1 MSIKLKDTI
10 YDLVNKA
17 TKDGSGDTITSTYL
31 KLSGGTLTGDLALN
45 AGNEDRFLKFQYN
58 NGDTYGW
65 RIGYLGSGSG
75 DANYL
80 VIQTSQETAATW
92 TNALRLGNTKGD
104 ALFSATV
111 TANGGFIGTLT
122 GNVTGNASSATKL
135 ATARTLWGQSFNG
148 TANVSGN
155 MTGVGTIS
163 MSGALTLTGTD
174 STTAAINFSRAS
186 YNYIHAPANGLICLQ
201 PSGMGATSAAG
212 YHFNGTEFFPGA
224 NNTYTLGTS
233 SKKWKNV
240 YATTFT
246 GSLSGNATS
255 SDYTTYIRITSTN
268 PTSATTYNPIWAV
281 NSSATSDGTN
291 DYTPRANNGFSYITL
306 EGTESALGYGIVR
319 LGNST
324 ASGTA
329 GNKYGM
335 LRLYSESSGYI
346 NIRPGSAST
355 TNYTLFLPG
364 AAGQLVYHTND
375 TQIGAAATPVY
386 VTSGGEISACSIGAG
401 SGNSNR
407 CLMVTNGS
415 NGMYYTPTIT
425 GNYLNGA
432 LISTVSDT
440 TTVRHTCTNSNG
452 SVSLYAATNRGLYD
466 NTNGAWIIYLTTAA
480 DHVYVSK
487 WASKGSTTAPVYFN
501 SSGEPTAGST
511 YAGGTKVTLNGTA
524 KGATTASFYAPTGAG
539 TSGQY
544 LISSGGAPTWLT
556 INPYDANISRT
567 ANTVLA
573 APNGSAGSAT
583 FRKLVAADLPSHS
596 HSNFTVFGVAYNGS
610 AAKTVTGE
618 TLVGTLSEGTSN
630 LTDGTM
636 LLTSYASDNGF
647 ADTNAPNK
655 IYKRKAS
662 CVWGYIKGKTDAA
675 YAPISHTHSYASSS
689 HSHNFNQI
697 TDAPNVYLN
706 AGTVTRRVLIQN
718 TKNSQG
724 YISRATIGLTNAA
737 NQFSPVFIGVG
748 TNDRGTTFTDYYFA
762 VGGSISDSK
771 GNTYLSTAN
780 WSTYCAAKSHTHSY
794 AASSH
799 THNYAGSS
807 SAGGAATSANK
818 LNTNA
823 GSATKPVYFSGGVPV
838 QVTGCMVQYWAIYEI
853 FFGNNGT
860 TSSRVKQAG
869 NFDFLGSVITH
880 ERVGQIYIYVNYPAG
895 FSEKTTM
902 IFGNGDHVGS
912 DHTDVGYLTIGK
924 QVYGLETGS
933 GSNAGRLRL
942 SFSDDASTNW
952 GYAYLYFL
960 CIG

>member
-1 MSIKLKDTI
+1 MSIRLKDTI
-10 YDLVNKA
+10 YDLVDKSI
-17 TKDGSGDTITSTYL
+17 KDGSGNTITSTYL
-31 KLSGGTLTGDLALN
+31 KLTGGTLTGDLILN

-104 ALFSATV
+104 ALFSASV
-111 TANGGFIGTLT
+111 TASGGFIGALT
-122 GNVTGNASSATKL
+122 GNVTGNVSGSSGSCTGNAASATKL
-135 ATARTLWGQSFNG
+135 ANARTLWGQSFDG

-163 MSGALTLTGTD
+163 MSGALTLTGTSAGD
-174 STTAAINFSRAS
+174 SLISFSRPN
-186 YNYIHAPANGLICLQ
+186 YNYITFPTGYSLAFGT
-201 PSGMGATSAAG
+201 ATGSASTLYRMTNDA
-212 YHFNGTEFFPGA
+212 FIPERTNEVS
-224 NNTYTLGTS
+224 LGTS
-233 SKKWKNV
+233 SLKWENV

-255 SDYTTYIRITSTN
+255 SDHTTYIRITSTN
-268 PTSATTYNPIWAV
+268 PTAATTYNPIWAA

-291 DYTPRANNGFSYITL
+291 DYTPRANNGFSYVTL
-306 EGTESALGYGIVR
+306 EGTASALGYGIVR

-329 GNKYGM
+329 GNKYGV
-335 LRLYSESSGYI
+335 LRLYSESSGYV

-355 TNYTLFLPG
+355 SNYTLYLPG
-364 AAGQLVYHTND
+364 AGGQLVYHTND
-375 TQIGAAATPVY
+375 TQIGAAAQPVY
-386 VTSGGEISACSIGAG
+386 VTSGGEIAACSIGAG

-425 GNYLNGA
+425 GNYINGA

-466 NTNGAWIIYLTTAA
+466 TTNSAWIIYLTTAA
-480 DHVYVSK
+480 DHVYVPK

-501 SSGEPTAGST
+501 SSGEPAQGST

-524 KGATTASFYAPTGAG
+524 KGASTASFYAPTSAG

-556 INPYDANISRT
+556 IDPYDANISRT

-583 FRKLVAADLPSHS
+583 FRKLVAADIPTLAISKISGLQSALDGKSATGHTHSYLPLSGGTMNANS
-596 HSNFTVFGVAYNGS
+596 TI
-610 AAKTVTGE
+610 
-618 TLVGTLSEGTSN
+618 TLPNSSLIVKQTSTTSN
-630 LTDGTM
+630 YVAGIVWYKGT
-636 LLTSYASDNGF
+636 TSSSTYDAQIGWHNTGDTSGGITILPYATTSS
-647 ADTNAPNK
+647 PWE
-655 IYKRKAS
+655 KA
-662 CVWGYIKGKTDAA
+662 VGLYISKSTFKWENNTILHSGNWSTYCAA
-675 YAPISHTHSYASSS
+675 ASHTHSYASSS
-689 HSHNFNQI
+689 HNHDS
-697 TDAPNVYLN
+697 VY
-706 AGTVTRRVLIQN
+706 
-718 TKNSQG
+718 
-724 YISRATIGLTNAA
+724 
-737 NQFSPVFIGVG
+737 
-748 TNDRGTTFTDYYFA
+748 
-762 VGGSISDSK
+762 SK
-771 GNTYLSTAN
+771 LG
-780 WSTYCAAKSHTHSY
+780 HTHSY

-799 THNYAGSS
+799 THTKSQITDFAHTHDYAASSHTHSYAGSS

-823 GSATKPVYFSGGVPV
+823 GSSTQPVYFSGGVPV
-838 QVTGCMVQYWAIYEI
+838 ACSFPIVKYWAIYEI
-853 FFGNNGT
+853 FWGNSGT

-880 ERVGQIYIYVNYPAG
+880 ERVGQIYIYVNYPEG

-912 DHTDVGYLTIGK
+912 THTDVGYLTIGK
-924 QVYGLETGS
+924 QVYGLETDS
-933 GSNAGRLRL
+933 GTNAGRLRL
-942 SFSDDASTNW
+942 SLSDDASTNW

-960 CIG
+960 CIS

>member
-1 MSIKLKDTI
+1 MSIRLKDTI
-10 YDLVNKA
+10 YDLINKA
-17 TKDGSGDTITSTYL
+17 NKDGSGNTITDTYL
-31 KLSGGTLTGDLALN
+31 KLSGGIMTFTSINDFILKKTGNLLPLIAFQ
-45 AGNEDRFLKFQYN
+45 GPTSSEDSTNIKY
-58 NGDTYGW
+58 
-65 RIGYLGSGSG
+65 GYLGFNGADNPVFGKLNSDRSSVSAYYSLIHSG
-75 DANYL
+75 NY
-80 VIQTSQETAATW
+80 TSYVSAKDHTHKYAGSDSVGGAATS
-92 TNALRLGNTKGD
+92 ALT
-104 ALFSATV
+104 S
-111 TANGGFIGTLT
+111 
-122 GNVTGNASSATKL
+122 TKL
-135 ATARTLWGQSFNG
+135 TTARTLWGQSFNG

-155 MTGVGTIS
+155 MTGVGSIS

-174 STTAAINFSRAS
+174 SSTALISFSRQN
-186 YNYIHAPANGLICLQ
+186 YNYITFPTGYSLAFGVATGSANTLYR
-201 PSGMGATSAAG
+201 MTDTA
-212 YHFNGTEFFPGA
+212 FFPERT
-224 NNTYTLGTS
+224 NEVTLGTS
-233 SKKWKNV
+233 SLKWKNV

-246 GSLSGNATS
+246 GALSGNATS
-255 SDYTTYIRITSTN
+255 AGYSTHIRITSTN

-281 NSSATSDGTN
+281 NSSATSDGTS

-335 LRLYSESSGYI
+335 LRLYSESSGYV

-355 TNYTLFLPG
+355 SNYTLFLPG

-375 TQIGAAATPVY
+375 TQVGAAAQPVY
-386 VTSGGEISACSIGAG
+386 VTSGGEIAACSISAG

-425 GNYLNGA
+425 GNYVTGD
-432 LISTVSDT
+432 LISTVSDAT
-440 TTVRHTCTNSNG
+440 YVKHTCTNSNG

-501 SSGEPTAGST
+501 SSGEPTQGST

-524 KGATTASFYAPTGAG
+524 KGASTASFYAPTGAG

-544 LISSGGAPTWLT
+544 LISSGGAPTWTT

-573 APNGSAGSAT
+573 APNGSAGNAT
-583 FRKLVAADLPSHS
+583 FRKLVAADLPTMYWANVAISS
-596 HSNFTVFGVAYNGS
+596 SSSTTKAPTFASVSLGKTDTYGAIYMLRDAGNYIKCGSTSGSDGKLAIIPGGQDIALAAADLIVATNEVYPGTTNVTSLGTSSLKWSNVYATTFTGKMSTSFTVFGQAYNGS

-647 ADTNAPNK
+647 ADTNAPDK

-675 YAPISHTHSYASSS
+675 YA
-689 HSHNFNQI
+689 
-697 TDAPNVYLN
+697 
-706 AGTVTRRVLIQN
+706 
-718 TKNSQG
+718 
-724 YISRATIGLTNAA
+724 
-737 NQFSPVFIGVG
+737 
-748 TNDRGTTFTDYYFA
+748 
-762 VGGSISDSK
+762 
-771 GNTYLSTAN
+771 
-780 WSTYCAAKSHTHSY
+780 AKSHTHSGY

-799 THNYAGSS
+799 THSYAGSS

-818 LNTNA
+818 LNTDA
-823 GSATKPVYFSGGVPV
+823 GGSFRPVYFSGGIPIAGCRFEVL
-838 QVTGCMVQYWAIYEI
+838 QVRCQSSTNYACSHYMGESCVTISKVTYHSKGRIQVSTDTTYTTAMIWGVAQRMESTVGATGFITVD
-853 FFGNNGT
+853 T
-860 TSSRVKQAG
+860 T
-869 NFDFLGSVITH
+869 
-880 ERVGQIYIYVNYPAG
+880 Y
-895 FSEKTTM
+895 
-902 IFGNGDHVGS
+902 
-912 DHTDVGYLTIGK
+912 
-924 QVYGLETGS
+924 
-933 GSNAGRLRL
+933 SNWEVM
-942 SFSDDASTNW
+942 FSDDASTNW
-952 GYAYLYFL
+952 GTGWIYVIKFY
-960 CIG
+960 

>member
-10 YDLVNKA
+10 YDLINKA
-17 TKDGSGDTITSTYL
+17 SKDGSGDTITSTYL

-111 TANGGFIGTLT
+111 TANGGFIGDLT
-122 GNVTGNASSATKL
+122 GNITGNAASATKL
-135 ATARTLWGQSFNG
+135 ANSRTLWGQSFNG

-174 STTAAINFSRAS
+174 SSTALISFSRQS
-186 YNYIHAPANGLICLQ
+186 YNYITFPTGYSLAFGTATGSANTLYRMTNDAFI
-201 PSGMGATSAAG
+201 P
-212 YHFNGTEFFPGA
+212 ER
-224 NNTYTLGTS
+224 NNEVTLGTS
-233 SKKWKNV
+233 SLKWKNV

-255 SDYTTYIRITSTN
+255 AGYSTHIRVTSTN
-268 PTSATTYNPIWAV
+268 PTSATTYNPIWAA

-306 EGTESALGYGIVR
+306 EGTASALGYGIVR

-329 GNKYGM
+329 GNKYGI
-335 LRLYSESSGYI
+335 LRLYSESSGYV

-355 TNYTLFLPG
+355 SNYNLYLPG
-364 AAGQLVYHTND
+364 ASGQLVYHTND
-375 TQIGAAATPVY
+375 TQIGGAAQPVY
-386 VTSGGEISACSIGAG
+386 VTAAGEIAACSIAAG
-401 SGNSNR
+401 SSSANR

-415 NGMYYTPTIT
+415 NGMYYTPSIT
-425 GNYLNGA
+425 GNYINGA

-440 TTVRHTCTNSNG
+440 TTVEHTCTNSNG

-466 NTNGAWIIYLTTAA
+466 RTNGAWIIYLTTAA
-480 DHVYVSK
+480 DHVYVPK
-487 WASKGSTTAPVYFN
+487 WASKGSSTAPVYFN
-501 SSGEPTAGST
+501 SSGEPAQGST

-524 KGATTASFYAPTGAG
+524 KGASTASFYAPTGAG

-544 LISSGGAPTWLT
+544 LIANSSGIPTWHT
-556 INPYDANISRT
+556 IDPYDYNISRT

-573 APNGSAGSAT
+573 APNGSAGNAT
-583 FRKLVAADLPSHS
+583 FRKLVAADIPTLAISKIS
-596 HSNFTVFGVAYNGS
+596 GLQS
-610 AAKTVTGE
+610 ALDGKSGTG
-618 TLVGTLSEGTSN
+618 
-630 LTDGTM
+630 
-636 LLTSYASDNGF
+636 
-647 ADTNAPNK
+647 
-655 IYKRKAS
+655 
-662 CVWGYIKGKTDAA
+662 
-675 YAPISHTHSYASSS
+675 HT
-689 HSHNFNQI
+689 HNFNQI

-748 TNDRGTTFTDYYFA
+748 TNDGGTTFTDYYFS

-780 WSTYCAAKSHTHSY
+780 WSSYCAAKSHTHSY

-799 THNYAGSS
+799 THTKSQITDFSHTHDYAASNHTHSGYAASSHTHSYAGSS

-823 GSATKPVYFSGGVPV
+823 GSSTQPVYFSGGVPV
-838 QVTGCMVQYWAIYEI
+838 ACSFPIVKYWAIYEI
-853 FFGNNGT
+853 FWGNSGT

-880 ERVGQIYIYVNYPAG
+880 ERLGQIYIYVNYPEG

-912 DHTDVGYLTIGK
+912 NHTDVGYLTIGK